1 LLLWDGESELGFVY
15 LKFCLRCV
23 GDLGSID
30 FSFRYYIDPGVRR
43 FFHTIAEIVET
54 YHQKQSTET
63 IASAQRSHT
72 SRDRTDNTIAAG
84 ISLGDRAH
92 LLSRINYVNSR
103 VSLTAD

>member
-1 LLLWDGESELGFVY
+1 LLLWDGESELGFLY

-72 SRDRTDNTIAAG
+72 SRDRTDNIIA
-84 ISLGDRAH
+84 RAFPWAIAPTCSH
-92 LLSRINYVNSR
+92 ASITLIRGFL
-103 VSLTAD
+103 